1 MSCQIKKIANL
12 TNTSNI
18 KELLFGES
26 TRFDIPQNELPLQ
39 DCFISLSSAGDV
51 LAMAYNTKMII
62 LISRWDSLESDE
74 TKNKFHM
81 IWYGEVA
88 TEPNEWITSVICLPL
103 LSLGKA
109 SSATNPDWTCIIVG
123 FNTGFIRF
131 YTETGALLLK
141 EQLHNEPVVGLKCQS
156 FRSPKHIGDIGLS
169 EEIHVTYNSVVC
181 LLQGF
186 SLFSTLRACR
196 NHLARVQ
203 ANCDDLPPVTNLS
216 CKKWGYKSQDI
227 INDSEVI
234 GSTSVNSFDHLMTA
248 SICGGYNA
256 SYRSSAPQHNLVIA
270 TGTRPFVGFHYVL
283 EGGSATVLSDVA
295 IAMASKLA
303 NAIGTAVPWF
313 PLNWGNTKHQTST
326 EASKTNAH
334 EPVEPMTCRFG
345 LSDVTREGYSI
356 ISSPNKA
363 LSVILDA
370 MGRVLLIDN
379 RCGIAMRMWKGYRD
393 AQCGWIEVEEEKHSG
408 MQKAF
413 TKFKQ
418 NLQLRSAL
426 FLVIYAPKKGVID
439 IWSTQQGPKITTFTA
454 SKHGRL
460 LYINYGILGVND
472 TVYLSKNKPQYSC
485 VFMDPLGGLKEITVP
500 FHFALSSKNGK
511 RARDIHLLKKLK
523 TFLREEEYENE
534 KLVSEIE
541 SVCSDLK
548 TNEIKVQII
557 EMLMS
562 NKNIIPDALLA
573 AANCFVKKL
582 EEYEGEEM
590 EPTAKTLYLL
600 ATQLQQ
606 VIQFYKQIKTQF
618 DTSADSSSS
627 ISDNDS
633 DLNSKSLASS
643 LLTSEKE
650 VYRVLELFNKISSY
664 ECSDRTTECKVKFKE
679 DERIFFDFLSCFEL
693 GTPGPIDIKK
703 DIKPEKKYNISKMMY
718 EGCVHSCDG
727 IKTWKEAAIKSSIQ
741 PFVFMEFALT
751 YWLNKR
757 RNICLEVE
765 LKQFTHLLNAICSIA
780 SVDEIC
786 AEYNEISL
794 WWKKVRNI
802 LSYSPNPFN
811 ALSAALMCRAV
822 ALSVEKY
829 KEKCSNQDNSDHEKT
844 NVKNENDSK
853 KAKQSQDGNVSNLKL
868 EDEVYNVTG
877 EWENVTKDSCQFTLL
892 IGSLEDIT
900 ILDAIVSQQP
910 LSDSTTQFY
919 ALPFVKFDISLG
931 SVLSKGKGSVSEIVA
946 KWIASAGIDPAQLVD
961 TTDTEFDQTQLTNH
975 SLEASNF
982 LDETRQADDASH
994 LEQMRE
1000 QYELE
1005 KFISLSSEAK
1015 SEDKN
1020 DADTGTCILERV
1032 KLLKRHFPYSLSSSV
1047 LLANICWEFAMSW
1060 NKDISQL
1067 KSLEAA
1073 LSVLR
1078 QIPMKHMRH
1087 GVCCLLWS
1095 VHIKKRMEA
1104 VAKLINKLGKLPKER
1119 LCMQEVG
1126 LSDVQTIA
1134 FLQSCVIFLE
1144 IFVDSE
1150 VFEAGE
1156 TNLIKSEELWEGCTS
1171 GPQPFA
1177 VLAISQVPAWYDLII
1192 LHVQLANVLYM
1203 MAHFNLKVTKP
1214 LNNLFDSVVQPY
1226 FFQTMTD
1233 KVMLTWYR
1241 DDKRDSLRTKF
1252 LCRIITASMD
1262 FIHQETTD
1270 GKMISSTQAIQWISR
1285 CHTLASIWKIS
1296 SDELRI
1302 HQVCQFYVNGFD
1314 RLAEEVVTAVND
1326 VEKLAENLLPIAG
1339 RRMMA
1344 YLSKTPDLLKEVSR
1358 INPALTKY
1366 LESLDVPEVICT
1378 NCSNYDT
1385 IELIRQISRHLPE
1398 THSDYHLTQLMLDA
1412 VFIYE
1417 GTT

>member
-1 MSCQIKKIANL
+1 MSCQIKTIANL

-18 KELLFGES
+18 KELLFGEC

-88 TEPNEWITSVICLPL
+88 KEPNEWITSVICLPL
-103 LSLGKA
+103 LSLGNA
-109 SSATNPDWTCIIVG
+109 SGGINPDWTCIIVG

-141 EQLHNEPVVGLKCQS
+141 EQLHNESVVGLKCQS
-156 FRSPKHIGDIGLS
+156 FRSPKHIGDTGLT

-181 LLQGF
+181 VLQGF

-203 ANCDDLPPVTNLS
+203 ANCDDVPPVTNLS

-227 INDSEVI
+227 VNDSEVI
-234 GSTSVNSFDHLMTA
+234 GTTSVNSFNHLMTA
-248 SICGGYNA
+248 SISGGYNA

-270 TGTRPFVGFHYVL
+270 TGKRPFVGFHYVL
-283 EGGSATVLSDVA
+283 EGGSAPVLSDVA

-313 PLNWGNTKHQTST
+313 PINWGNTKHQTSL

-334 EPVEPMTCRFG
+334 EPVEPMICRFG

-370 MGRVLLIDN
+370 MGRVLLVDN

-408 MQKAF
+408 MHKAF

-418 NLQLRSAL
+418 NVQLRSAL

-460 LYINYGILGVND
+460 LYINYGLLGVND
-472 TVYLSKNKPQYSC
+472 NVYLSKNKPQYSC

-500 FHFALSSKNGK
+500 FHFALNSKNGK
-511 RARDIHLLKKLK
+511 RAH
-523 TFLREEEYENE
+523 
-534 KLVSEIE
+534 
-541 SVCSDLK
+541 LK

-562 NKNIIPDALLA
+562 NKNISPDALLT
-573 AANCFVKKL
+573 AANCFIKKL
-582 EEYEGEEM
+582 DEYEKEDM
-590 EPTAKTLYLL
+590 EPTAKALYLL
-600 ATQLQQ
+600 TTQLQQ
-606 VIQFYKQIKTQF
+606 VIKFYKYIKTQF
-618 DTSADSSSS
+618 DASADNSSS

-633 DLNSKSLASS
+633 YLSSKSLALS
-643 LLTSEKE
+643 LLTSERE
-650 VYRVLELFNKISSY
+650 IHRVLDLFNKINSY
-664 ECSDRTTECKVKFKE
+664 QCSVFVTECKVKFKE
-679 DERIFFDFLSCFEL
+679 DGKIFLDFLSCFEF
-693 GTPGPIDIKK
+693 GTPGFIDIKK
-703 DIKPEKKYNISKMMY
+703 DIKPEKKYHISQLMY
-718 EGCVHSCDG
+718 EGCVYSCDR
-727 IKTWKEAAIKSSIQ
+727 IKAWKEAAMESNIQ
-741 PFVFMEFALT
+741 PFVLMEFALI

-757 RNICLEVE
+757 RDIYLEVE

-780 SVDEIC
+780 NIEEIC

-802 LSYSPNPFN
+802 LLYSTNPFN

-829 KEKCSNQDNSDHEKT
+829 KENNS
-844 NVKNENDSK
+844 
-853 KAKQSQDGNVSNLKL
+853 KL
-868 EDEVYNVTG
+868 DDEVYNIAS
-877 EWENVTKDSCQFTLL
+877 EWENVNKDNYQFTLL
-892 IGSLEDIT
+892 IGSLEDIA

-910 LSDSTTQFY
+910 PSDSTMQFF

-946 KWIASAGIDPAQLVD
+946 KWIASTGIDPTQLVD
-961 TTDTEFDQTQLTNH
+961 TTDTEFDNTQLTSH
-975 SLEASNF
+975 CLEIPNS
-982 LDETRQADDASH
+982 LDETRHVGDVSQ
-994 LEQMRE
+994 LEQLCD
-1000 QYELE
+1000 LE
-1005 KFISLSSEAK
+1005 KSISVPVEMK

-1020 DADTGTCILERV
+1020 DTNIGTCILERI
-1032 KLLKRHFPYSLSSSV
+1032 KLLKRHFPHSLSSSV

-1073 LSVLR
+1073 LSVLQ

-1104 VAKLINKLGKLPKER
+1104 VAKLINKLGRLPKER
-1119 LCMQEVG
+1119 LCIQEVG
-1126 LSDVQTIA
+1126 LSDVQTVA
-1134 FLQSCVIFLE
+1134 FLQSCVTFLE
-1144 IFVDSE
+1144 TFIDSE
-1150 VFEAGE
+1150 VLEAGE
-1156 TNLIKSEELWEGCTS
+1156 SSLIKSEELWEGCTS

-1177 VLAISQVPAWYDLII
+1177 VLAISQAPAWYDLVI

-1203 MAHFNLKVTKP
+1203 MAHFNIKITKP
-1214 LNNLFDSVVQPY
+1214 LNNLFESVVQPY

-1270 GKMISSTQAIQWISR
+1270 DKMISSTPQAIQWMSR
-1285 CHTLASIWKIS
+1285 CQTLASIWKVNN
-1296 SDELRI
+1296 DELRI

-1344 YLSKTPDLLKEVSR
+1344 YLSKTPDLLEEVSR

-1366 LESLDVPEVICT
+1366 LESLNVPEVICT
-1378 NCSNYDT
+1378 NCSNDDT
-1385 IELIRQISRHLPE
+1385 IELIRRVSRHLPE